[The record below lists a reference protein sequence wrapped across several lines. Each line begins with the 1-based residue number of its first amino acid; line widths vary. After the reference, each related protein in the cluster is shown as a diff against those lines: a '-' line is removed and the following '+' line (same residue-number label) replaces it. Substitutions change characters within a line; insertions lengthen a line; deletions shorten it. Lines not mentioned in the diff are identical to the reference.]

1 MEAKEF
7 GCLFADAVEDWA
19 LGIVDSMAHGNPK
32 LLMPSVY
39 IKNGIRN
46 YRKQKE
52 AEIKEMVD
60 NTLLFVADEK
70 GDVNIE
76 KLMGDVMSI
85 VKNMEPVPFDWGL
98 VSGELGDGK
107 LKFHIPDNWLMRML
121 FGDKGAIVIG
131 EEDFQQLVKMMV

>member
-19 LGIVDSMAHGNPK
+19 LGIVDSMVHGNPK
-32 LLMPSVY
+32 LIMPSVY
-39 IKNGIRN
+39 IKNGLRN
-46 YRKQKE
+46 YRKLKE

-60 NTLLFVADEK
+60 NLLLFVADDK
-70 GDVNIE
+70 GDVNVE
-76 KLMGDVMSI
+76 KLMNDVMSV
-85 VKNMEPVPFDWGL
+85 VKEMEPKTFDLGL

-107 LKFHIPDNWLMRML
+107 LKLHIPNNWLMRML

-131 EEDFQQLVKMMV
+131 EEDFQQLVKLMV